1 MTKLEKQFHDI
12 ALSIVSHG
20 QSALIKNLLDDLS
33 ALPHRNFVVIITVN
47 IPEDESPY
55 LTTPFPLTIIRNDSP
70 KGFGDNHNQA
80 FKVSSTS
87 YFCILNPDIRIKSLD
102 FDDLLMPFRYEA
114 VGAVAPLILSP
125 DGKVEDSARRFPNL
139 LRFAKRFLLRV
150 HSLDYC
156 FNSEPK
162 SVDWVAGMFVVFRR
176 NAYEQV
182 NGFDSYRFYMYLE
195 DADICRRLGMKGWS
209 VQVNPSVQ
217 VIHAAQRASRRNMQH
232 MRWHVISVF
241 RFLTGL

>member
-1 MTKLEKQFHDI
+1 MIKLEKQLPNI
-12 ALSIVSHG
+12 TLSIVSHM

-33 ALPHRNFVVIITVN
+33 VLPNRNFVVIVTVN
-47 IPEDESPY
+47 ITEDESPY
-55 LTTPFPLTIIRNDSP
+55 LSTPFPLHIIRNDSP
-70 KGFGDNHNQA
+70 KGFGENHNQA
-80 FKVSSTS
+80 FKVSTTS
-87 YFCILNPDIRIKSLD
+87 YFCILNPDIRINSLD
-102 FDDLLMPFRYEA
+102 FEDLLMLFRYEA

-125 DGKVEDSARRFPNL
+125 DGIVEDSARRFPNV
-139 LRFAKRFLLRV
+139 LRFAKRILLRLNT
-150 HSLDYC
+150 LDYS

-176 NAYEQV
+176 DAFEQV

-209 VQVNPSVQ
+209 VQVNPSVK
-217 VIHAAQRASRRNMQH
+217 VTHAAQRASRRNMQH
-232 MRWHVISVF
+232 MRWHVISAF